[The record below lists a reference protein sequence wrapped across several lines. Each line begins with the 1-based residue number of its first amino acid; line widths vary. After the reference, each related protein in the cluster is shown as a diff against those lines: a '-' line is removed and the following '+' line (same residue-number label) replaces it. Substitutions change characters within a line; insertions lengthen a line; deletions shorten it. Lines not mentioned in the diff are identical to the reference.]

1 MMRQA
6 GLKQATKPGWR
17 EGRTLPQTWPMSLRK
32 SEKDILS
39 KKTLTSEKNLTNM
52 ISEDKDMKE
61 G

>member
-39 KKTLTSEKNLTNM
+39 KINSD
-52 ISEDKDMKE
+52 I
-61 G
+61 